1 MGIVTARRLSQGFFL
16 LVFCWLGLVATV
28 GDGFFELRGWP
39 VNWLLSL
46 DPLPALAT
54 ALATGS
60 LYAPLLWAV
69 PVVVLT
75 LFLGRFFCGFLCP
88 LGTLNQLSGFLVRKG
103 LGRPARAGDNQP
115 GPALGLKYALLALL
129 LTAAALGNVQT
140 GLLDP
145 LPLLTR
151 SVDLGLLPLLDPRQG
166 LGQAEARHYDGAW
179 VFGLLLVAILAANA
193 VRPRFFC
200 RYLCPLGAFFG
211 LLGRF
216 APWRIGK
223 ASEGDCGTCRRCE
236 EYCEGGCRPSGKLIA
251 SECVLCLNCLAR
263 CPTGR
268 IGFAG
273 RASAA
278 GEQPL
283 PDFSR
288 RGAVLVLASGTAG
301 LVAAPLW
308 SVGGVAG
315 AGRNP
320 GLIRPPGSLDEARFL
335 ARCIRCGQCM
345 RVCPANVIQPA
356 FTVAGAAGIWT
367 PTLDFR
373 LGRTGCLQN
382 CIACGQLC
390 PTAAIRP
397 LTLEEK
403 LGQGDFAA
411 AGPIR
416 LGTAFVDRTRCL
428 PWAMGRPC
436 LVCQEVCP
444 VSPKA
449 ISVREVFEPLRA
461 PRLTVAGVRGTE
473 VSVAAL
479 APVGRNLASGDFFLR
494 PAGSPGQPPRR
505 ILGASGVRLTLAEP
519 LAEDDT
525 APGRELEMVVRLEQP
540 HVDPAKCIGCGMCE
554 HECPVSGLR
563 AIRVTSENETR
574 SGPGRMVADAAPQG
588 GPACPRKQLPA

>member
-16 LVFCWLGLVATV
+16 LVFCWLCLVTTL
-28 GDGFFELRGWP
+28 GDGAFELRGWP

-46 DPLPALAT
+46 APLT
-54 ALATGS
+54 ALATGLATGS
-60 LYAPLLWAV
+60 LFAPLLWAV
-69 PVVVLT
+69 PVVIAS
-75 LFLGRFFCGFLCP
+75 LFLGRFFCGFACP
-88 LGTLNQLSGFLVRKG
+88 LGTLNQLSGYLTRKT
-103 LGRPARAGDNQP
+103 LGRAGRAEDNHPSPAQ
-115 GPALGLKYALLALL
+115 GLKYALLAFLL
-129 LTAAALGNVQT
+129 AAAVLGNVQT

-145 LPLLTR
+145 LALLTR
-151 SVDLGLLPLLDPRQG
+151 SASLAVLPLLDPRQG

-179 VFGLLLVAILAANA
+179 VVGLLLVAILALNA
-193 VRPRFFC
+193 LRPRFFC

-211 LLGRF
+211 LLTRF
-216 APWRIGK
+216 SPWRIGK
-223 ASEGDCGTCRRCE
+223 ADTGNCGTCRLCE
-236 EYCEGGCRPSGKLIA
+236 EYCEGGCRPSGQLIV
-251 SECVLCLNCLAR
+251 SECVLCLNCLDR

-273 RASAA
+273 RPSAA

-301 LVAAPLW
+301 LLAAPLW

-315 AGRNP
+315 IGRNP

-356 FTVAGAAGIWT
+356 VTVAGAAGLWT
-367 PTLDFR
+367 PALDYR
-373 LGRTGCLQN
+373 LGRAGCLPN
-382 CIACGQLC
+382 CIACGQVC

-397 LTLEEK
+397 LSIEEK
-403 LGQGDFAA
+403 RGLGDFAA
-411 AGPIR
+411 AGPLR
-416 LGTAFVDRTRCL
+416 LGTAFVDRSRCL

-449 ISVREVFEPLRA
+449 ITVREVFEPLRL
-461 PRLTVAGVRGTE
+461 PRLAVADSRGT
-473 VSVAAL
+473 VVTLAAL
-479 APVGRNLASGDFFLR
+479 PAVGRNLAAGDFFLR
-494 PAGSPGQPPRR
+494 PAGLPQATPQR
-505 ILGASGVRLTLAEP
+505 ILGRAAAQLTLAAP
-519 LAEDDT
+519 LAEA
-525 APGRELEMVVRLEQP
+525 APGREVEIVVRLEQP
-540 HVDPAKCIGCGMCE
+540 HVDPAQCIGCGMCE

-563 AIRVTSENETR
+563 AIRVTSENESR
-574 SGPGRMVADAAPQG
+574 SGPGRMLAEAARQG
-588 GPACPRKQLPA
+588 GRSWRRKSFPA